1 MARRFTPERLRHIL
15 QALADVEALTRGRTV
30 DDYLGDRFLR
40 LAVER
45 CLEIV
50 SEASRF
56 IPEELKARH
65 PTLPWRGIADFGN
78 LLRHG
83 YEAVDHRRVWA
94 IVEHDLAP
102 LAAAIEAMRRDL
114 DPPAPPDPAHSLRQA
129 RSWT

>member
-15 QALADVEALTRGRTV
+15 EPAADAATLTQGKTV
-30 DDYLGDRFLR
+30 DDDLRDRFLR

-56 IPEELKARH
+56 IPEDLKARH
-65 PTLPWRGIADFGN
+65 PALPWRGIADFGN
-78 LLRHG
+78 VLRHG

-94 IVEHDLAP
+94 IVAHDLALP
-102 LAAAIEAMRRDL
+102 TAAVEAMLREIE
-114 DPPAPPDPAHSLRQA
+114 PPGRG
-129 RSWT
+129 